1 LRSLRSLA
9 VARYV
14 EDFKYGEF
22 VKSYMDAGFCGDCS
36 KSGSRAVADEKSGV
50 KPSGDKT
57 GGYVVYRETVDLS
70 NMLNRIEQEEENGEE
85 EEEHTTQPKT
95 KI

>member
-1 LRSLRSLA
+1 
-9 VARYV
+9 
-14 EDFKYGEF
+14 
-22 VKSYMDAGFCGDCS
+22 
-36 KSGSRAVADEKSGV
+36 V

-70 NMLNRIEQEEENGEE
+70 NMLNRIEQEEENGEK